1 MPSLHPLAV
10 LCDHTFQKLELCLGA
25 PPRRA
30 PQKQVALPDDVLVR
44 TSVVSGHGRFA
55 PEEHPYCPS
64 ETSSCSWRH
73 VSCRYHYDCAQK
85 TRSSRG
91 NLDAMRCSQRTLY
104 EVRPRK
110 DHRGV
115 DLISASHL
123 PNLSAQ
129 FLPCSLLIGFPS
141 QRQEIDCK
149 MQSNSR

>member
-1 MPSLHPLAV
+1 M
-10 LCDHTFQKLELCLGA
+10 
-25 PPRRA
+25 
-30 PQKQVALPDDVLVR
+30 VALRQKNTRIVLLKRRLVR
-44 TSVVSGHGRFA
+44 GVMFRVVITMIVLRKLA
-55 PEEHPYCPS
+55 
-64 ETSSCSWRH
+64 R
-73 VSCRYHYDCAQK
+73 
-85 TRSSRG
+85 SRG

>member
-1 MPSLHPLAV
+1 MPPLHPLAV

-85 TRSSRG
+85 TRSKSRQSRRHAMQPTHPLRSAPAQRSSRSRSDFRFTPAESFG
-91 NLDAMRCSQRTLY
+91 TILAVQPFNRLPLATAINRLQDA
-104 EVRPRK
+104 V
-110 DHRGV
+110 
-115 DLISASHL
+115 
-123 PNLSAQ
+123 
-129 FLPCSLLIGFPS
+129 
-141 QRQEIDCK
+141 
-149 MQSNSR
+149 